1 MYLNRE
7 SNYEKHPR
15 TRIHGF
21 KEEVFSGYE
30 DIIEELKKRCAK
42 RPFVLTV
49 DCYRGWTTGSFWGRL
64 RPWKWTG

>member
-49 DCYRGWTTGSFWGRL
+49 DSDGGAF
-64 RPWKWTG
+64 